1 MKHGM
6 ILTDLDMMDDLTMAQ
21 CKKRRKDYT
30 ELATDTSDF
39 DGFSITNPLYQAKP
53 FMMAPDFNCSATV
66 DARLLSKYYLT
77 HTGVSHSRCQL
88 SSMLQ
93 HAKAIV
99 LFFYGRDL

>member
-6 ILTDLDMMDDLTMAQ
+6 TLTDHDMMDDLTMAQ
-21 CKKRRKDYT
+21 CKKRRKDYL
-30 ELATDTSDF
+30 ELATDTNDF
-39 DGFSITNPLYQAKP
+39 DGFPITNPLYQAKP

-66 DARLLSKYYLT
+66 DARLLSKYHLT
-77 HTGVSHSRCQL
+77 HTEVGHSRCQL

-93 HAKAIV
+93 HAKAVV